1 MAFVAGLLG
10 GILSGLFGVGGGV
23 ILVPAIGLL
32 LGLEQ
37 QDAQGVTLAVL
48 LLPVGLPA
56 VLAYRKR
63 VRIRWWLVVAIIAGF
78 VAAVAPGAWVANAL
92 DARMLRGIFAAF
104 VLAVALRMWGQSTRP
119 AAAGEEG
126 SRPPASN
133 WNGLWI
139 GALGGFLA
147 GLLGVGGAIVMIPFL
162 VSAMRLDQH
171 EAQATTLAVM
181 LPPIGLPGV
190 LAYAHARHALPWGT
204 LGLVAGGFLVGAL
217 LGARLAVRTRSAT
230 LARGF
235 AVFLVGVSAM
245 LAWKA
250 WRG

>member
-32 LGLEQ
+32 LGLQQ

-56 VLAYRKR
+56 VLAYRRR
-63 VRIRWWLVVAIIAGF
+63 VTIRWRLVGALIAGF
-78 VAAVAPGAWVANAL
+78 VVAVAPGAWLANAL
-92 DARMLRGIFAAF
+92 DPRVLRGVFAVFTAG
-104 VLAVALRMWGQSTRP
+104 VAVRMWRQAVRAVAP
-119 AAAGEEG
+119 EE
-126 SRPPASN
+126 RRAPPASD

-162 VSAMRLDQH
+162 VSVVRLDQH

-204 LGLVAGGFLVGAL
+204 LLLVAAGFLVGAL
-217 LGARLAVRTRSAT
+217 LGARLAVRTRTAT

-235 AVFLVGVSAM
+235 AVFLVAVSVM

-250 WRG
+250 LQG

>member
-1 MAFVAGLLG
+1 MAFISGLAAGL
-10 GILSGLFGVGGGV
+10 LSGLFGVGGGV
-23 ILVPAIGLL
+23 ILVPALGLL
-32 LGLEQ
+32 LGLGQ

-48 LLPVGLPA
+48 LLPIGLPA

-63 VRIRWWLVVAIIAGF
+63 VRIRWWLVAALVAGF

-92 DARMLRGIFAAF
+92 DARLLRGIFAGF
-104 VLAVALRMWGQSTRP
+104 VVLVAVRMWRQVG
-119 AAAGEEG
+119 
-126 SRPPASN
+126 RPPSGGEIVRAPASD
-133 WNGLWI
+133 WHGLWI
-139 GALGGFLA
+139 GAIGGFLS
-147 GLLGVGGAIVMIPFL
+147 GLLGIGGAIVMIPFL
-162 VSAMRLDQH
+162 VSVVRLDQH

-190 LAYAHARHALPWGT
+190 LAYAQARHELPWGT
-204 LGLVAGGFLVGAL
+204 LALVAGGFLVGAL
-217 LGARLAVRTRSAT
+217 LGARLAVRTRTAT

-250 WRG
+250 ARG

>member
-32 LGLEQ
+32 LGVEQ
-37 QDAQGVTLAVL
+37 QEAQGVTLAVL

-56 VLAYRKR
+56 VLAYRKL
-63 VRIRWWLVVAIIAGF
+63 VVIRWGLVGALIVGF
-78 VAAVAPGAWVANAL
+78 VAAVAPGAWLANAL
-92 DARMLRGIFAAF
+92 EPRVLRGVFAVFVAF
-104 VLAVALRMWGQSTRP
+104 VATRMWRQVARP
-119 AAAGEEG
+119 LPGDATP
-126 SRPPASN
+126 RPQASN

-162 VSAMRLDQH
+162 VSAVRLGQH

-190 LAYAHARHALPWGT
+190 LAYASARHELPWGT
-204 LGLVAGGFLVGAL
+204 LALVAAGFLAGAL
-217 LGARLAVRTRSAT
+217 VGARLAVRTRSAT
-230 LARGF
+230 LARAF
-235 AVFLVGVSAM
+235 SVFLVGVAAM

>member
-1 MAFVAGLLG
+1 MGFVAGLLAG
-10 GILSGLFGVGGGV
+10 MLSGLFGVGGGV
-23 ILVPAIGLL
+23 ILVPALGLL

-48 LLPVGLPA
+48 LLPIGLPA

-63 VRIRWWLVVAIIAGF
+63 VRIRWWLVAALVAGF
-78 VAAVAPGAWVANAL
+78 VVAVAPGAWVANAL
-92 DARMLRGIFAAF
+92 DARMLRAIFAGF
-104 VLAVALRMWGQSTRP
+104 VVLVAVRMWRQ
-119 AAAGEEG
+119 AGRQASGGEG
-126 SRPPASN
+126 ARPPAGN

-139 GALGGFLA
+139 GAIGGFLS
-147 GLLGVGGAIVMIPFL
+147 GLLGIGGAIVMIPFL
-162 VSAMRLDQH
+162 VSVVRLDQH

-190 LAYAHARHALPWGT
+190 LAYAHARHALPWET
-204 LGLVAGGFLVGAL
+204 LATVGAGFLVGAL
-217 LGARLAVRTRSAT
+217 VGARLAVRTRTAT

-235 AVFLVGVSAM
+235 AVFLLGVSMM

-250 WRG
+250 AHG